1 MLAADFEVRRRHFT
15 VRLELQVGSG
25 ERLAVL
31 GRSGAGKTTCLEA
44 LAGLLPLSAG
54 EIELNRRCLSSF
66 ASPGRNVRPG
76 RRGVG
81 LLRQN
86 PSLFPHLTVLE
97 NISYPPGVTV
107 AAATAAAQRM
117 GLGRLLGAR
126 PKGLSGGEA
135 QRVALCRALQT
146 GVQLLCLDEPFSSL
160 DRSLGLE
167 MLELVRSEVTGS
179 GTSAVLVTHQLGEA
193 QAFAGRVA
201 VLDRGSLLQV
211 SEPRELVLRPKT
223 AAVAALVGYRGWLQ
237 RGDQVMAI
245 HPDRVRPLG
254 SSTVTGL
261 LDGRVVGM
269 RPEGARI
276 DVELESVGEW
286 VGRFHC
292 FLDEPPQSGAR
303 LSFEAPAAPVFTG
316 TDAERV

>member
-15 VRLELQVGSG
+15 VRLDLQVGPG
-25 ERLAVL
+25 ERVAVL
-31 GRSGAGKTTCLEA
+31 GPSGAGKTTCLEA

-54 EIELNRRCLSSF
+54 EIQLNQRCLSSS

-86 PSLFPHLTVLE
+86 PGLFPHLTVLE
-97 NISYPPGVTV
+97 NISYPPGVTAV
-107 AAATAAAQRM
+107 AAIAAAQRM
-117 GLGRLLGAR
+117 GLGDLLRAR

-160 DRSLGLE
+160 DRPLGLG
-167 MLELVRSEVTGS
+167 MLELVRNEVEGN
-179 GTSAVLVTHQLGEA
+179 GAGAVLVTHQLLEA
-193 QAFAGRVA
+193 QAFADRVA

-211 SEPRELVLRPKT
+211 AEPRELVLRPKT
-223 AAVAALVGYRGWLQ
+223 PAVAALVGYRGWLR
-237 RGDQVMAI
+237 RGDQLMAI
-245 HPDRVRPLG
+245 HPDRVRPVG
-254 SSTVTGL
+254 QSNVTGL

-276 DVELESVGEW
+276 DVELESVGDW

-292 FLDEPPQSGAR
+292 VFDEPPQSGAR
-303 LSFEAPAAPVFTG
+303 LSFEAPAAPVFTEPG
-316 TDAERV
+316 AALV